1 MLPSQQTSLGF
12 CFANENDHVDSFE
25 LYLSPIMNCL
35 SKLCNADLCYDIL
48 LTSLPGRDPVNK
60 VDIFSDTMH
69 SFFTLVAYAERKL
82 VRLP

>member
-48 LTSLPGRDPVNK
+48 LTSLPGGYFFRYYAF
-60 VDIFSDTMH
+60 IFHVGS
-69 SFFTLVAYAERKL
+69 LC
-82 VRLP
+82 